1 MKHSLVLDGMPGRAR
16 RRSGCQIVMLMM
28 AKANT
33 NTAAAAAA
41 AATATSARDAQFTLG
56 QNMTFSTLSI
66 YLPPPREAD
75 WPA

>member
-33 NTAAAAAA
+33 NTAAA